1 MGMWVGSLC
10 SAHDRYQKWA
20 RLRQGASMDVPE
32 EILDELVRR
41 LVEAVHPKRI
51 ILFGSTARGG
61 IRAHSDLDVLV
72 VVSDSLPQKEGWS
85 RAYAGLRRFGLRL
98 ESCGKCRQ
106 IFLAV

>member
-1 MGMWVGSLC
+1 
-10 SAHDRYQKWA
+10 
-20 RLRQGASMDVPE
+20 MDVPE

-51 ILFGSTARGG
+51 ILFGSTARGR